1 MQTERD
7 FRNVAGAH
15 QANLGRV
22 TTCSLAGPFEGERY
36 EPRVADVAPD
46 RPIFAFAYFFRSN
59 RRDRVEGIEENEPAR
74 VSKTK

>member
-46 RPIFAFAYFFRSN
+46 
-59 RRDRVEGIEENEPAR
+59 
-74 VSKTK
+74 